1 MNSTLELKK
10 YITSTGFE
18 MVITTSNNKDMLAQ
32 RKKDNSNVAIGVDC
46 DVASFSSWS
55 KYARISAYSI

>member
-1 MNSTLELKK
+1 
-10 YITSTGFE
+10 
-18 MVITTSNNKDMLAQ
+18 MVITVSNNKDMLAQ